1 MLTEAGL
8 QSRLCYGVDDLHAQP
23 VGSYGSILLTEDVL
37 TGNAVH
43 VLSAFLDAQPAWSD
57 LPVVVFV
64 DRQRPDLLKR
74 GLADALGPGRGIILL
89 ERPVRV
95 ASFASVMRSVVLAR
109 RRQHELRDQLVARQ
123 DAETRAQMLAD
134 EMSHRIKNPLAMVSA
149 IASQT
154 FRPARPVEEALRTFS
169 ARLKSMSLA
178 QDVLVRSNGDGAE
191 LHQIISQALAPYQQ
205 GDSPDCISAAGPE
218 VWLSGTRTTTLTM
231 AMHELAT
238 NAVKY
243 GALSVGSGRVVVRWH
258 IEEAAGGKQLLIEW
272 REQGGPPVTPPERRG
287 FGSVL
292 VERGLAA
299 ELRGTAEIS
308 FQPEGVVCEIRASLE
323 EVSTEAN

>member
-1 MLTEAGL
+1 MLADAGL
-8 QSRLCYGVDDLHAQP
+8 QSRLCCGVDDLHAQP

-37 TGNAVH
+37 TGSVVH

-64 DRQRPDLLKR
+64 DRHRPELLKR
-74 GLADALGPGRGIILL
+74 GLAEALGPGRGIILL

-134 EMSHRIKNPLAMVSA
+134 EISHRIKNSLAMVSA

-154 FRPARPVEEALRTFS
+154 FHPARPVEEALHTFS
-169 ARLKSMSLA
+169 ARLKSMALA
-178 QDVLVRSNGDGAE
+178 QDVLIRSNGDGAD

-205 GDSPDCISAAGPE
+205 GDSPDRISATGPE
-218 VWLSGTRTTTLTM
+218 VWLKGSRTTLTM

-243 GALSVGSGRVVVRWH
+243 GALSVGSGRVAVRWR
-258 IEEAAGGKQLLIEW
+258 IEDAAGGKELLIEW
-272 REQGGPPVTPPERRG
+272 REQGGPPVTSPERRG

-299 ELRGTAEIS
+299 ELRGTARIF

-323 EVSTEAN
+323 DVSTEAK